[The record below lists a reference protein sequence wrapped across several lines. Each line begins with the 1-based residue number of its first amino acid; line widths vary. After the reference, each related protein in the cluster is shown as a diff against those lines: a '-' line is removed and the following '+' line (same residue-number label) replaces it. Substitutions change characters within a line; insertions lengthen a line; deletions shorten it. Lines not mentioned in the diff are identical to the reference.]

1 MSTTKKKWPETLPW
15 PEPFRN
21 GEGEDWNCDGA
32 DLYNPDEE
40 VERLLDIKA
49 YYDSLVEE
57 GRLNDDYS
65 LNEDYEDWFDDEV
78 QEDDEEDEFVP
89 EIGEEYWDEDRFLLD
104 YLEEDLSEHM
114 NLLKIRTMD
123 VDRDPVIAFRE
134 AAGYDFINENLL
146 RQAFTTRAFAAEY
159 GLSGS
164 NEELEF
170 LGDSILNYAVTKEII
185 RQLAEVDI
193 DETEAPFVIGT
204 KRKRKSEQEA
214 DAKIDEGVL
223 SKIRERFVC
232 REYLSERADK
242 LGLQKYILHG
252 SNEELTD
259 GKKENLIE
267 ALIGAV
273 AMDCDWNQEII
284 AGVIDRLLCIQVT
297 KPNSVLNKNFFD
309 LFNAW
314 HQKHF
319 QELPSY
325 EVDGHGPFY
334 CTLRYFVPE
343 NDMGIWRSQRI
354 DVKAESRSGARELA
368 AHDAYMFLLEKGL
381 WKNLKEAK
389 LVPDMENSINQLQEL
404 YQKKYVEE
412 RPVYEF
418 EDQGEFGWDCKC
430 TCDGIYGYGAAKS
443 KTKAKKKASFMII
456 VRLLDSAGIC
466 EPEWRDRM
474 HQSIME
480 D

>member
-1 MSTTKKKWPETLPW
+1 MLKKRWPESLPW
-15 PEPFRN
+15 PEPYRN
-21 GEGEDWNCDGA
+21 GEGEYWDFEMA
-32 DLYNPDEE
+32 EMSELDEDARE
-40 VERLLDIKA
+40 LLDIKE
-49 YYDSLVEE
+49 YYDGLVES

-65 LNEDYEDWFDDEV
+65 LNEYYEDWSDDED
-78 QEDDEEDEFVP
+78 QEEDEEDKFVP
-89 EIGEEYWDEDRFLLD
+89 ETGEEYWDEGRFLVD

-114 NLLKIRTMD
+114 NLLKIRTMCA
-123 VDRDPVIAFRE
+123 DRDPVIAFRE

-146 RQAFTTRAFAAEY
+146 RQAFTTRAFAVEY

-193 DETEAPFVIGT
+193 NEPEAPFVIGT
-204 KRKRKSEQEA
+204 NRKRKSEQEA
-214 DAKIDEGVL
+214 NSKIDEGAL

-232 REYLSERADK
+232 RDYLSERADK
-242 LGLQKYILHG
+242 LDLQKYILYG

-267 ALIGAV
+267 ALVGAV
-273 AMDCDWNQEII
+273 AMDCDWKQDVI

-319 QELPSY
+319 HALPSY

-334 CTLRYFVPE
+334 CTLRYYVPE
-343 NDMGIWRSQRI
+343 NDKDIRRSQRI

-389 LVPDMENSINQLQEL
+389 LVPNMDNSINQLQEL
-404 YQKKYVEE
+404 YQRKYVEE

-430 TCDGIYGYGAAKS
+430 TCDGIYGYGAANN
-443 KTKAKKKASFMII
+443 KTKAKKKASYMVL

-466 EPEWRDRM
+466 EPEWKDRM